1 MIMKEKQNN
10 DKGRRRRGR
19 RLLFGMLGVVILAVL
34 GIVGYSWILKVRSDR
49 VYETGKSINV
59 FFKAYGS
66 AIKSHDVDAMLDL
79 YDDDYDNPSEG
90 MWGETLLK
98 TGDPYLAGV
107 SADIYEWTIEDLRH
121 FRKSD
126 VRVQLEAFNKKLS
139 EVEIATFKVEA
150 IEKSS
155 RKKAIVR
162 VIWWMRGTA
171 PEGDAPQVES
181 RAAFRF
187 SLKKNDDQWK
197 ITKKEFLHGT
207 LVRGAGVGFVDVAEE
222 SGIDFLAVHNRMLQS
237 DPDWKPTQFEIM
249 QNSHGGVSVSDYDGD
264 GDDDLFFGDGV
275 RPRLYRNQGDG
286 TFEDVTAKAFAGQ
299 FDQDGNLPGSS
310 VSLFL
315 DLDNDGDEDLF
326 VGRST
331 LPSKLFCNN
340 GDGTFTEVRRGSPD
354 PALAKNP
361 GVSRPNAA
369 TRGEWASVASAADF
383 NNDGLVDLYVGR
395 YLDPRNSLPTT
406 LFYTRNSEGNTLL
419 MNNGDLTFTDVTEEM
434 GVRDGGLTLG
444 TAWGDY
450 DNDGDLD
457 LYVANDFGRNA
468 FFENQGPSGTRNAKG
483 NPVWKRFKEIS
494 AENGTVDISYG
505 MSATFADL
513 DNDADLDL
521 YVSNVHSGQRWFGN
535 KATLQNYIA
544 NALRQ
549 GELVEDAA
557 IFDQLGK
564 LSEDKWA
571 LGDRVIRGNSLF
583 RNDGAK
589 GFTDITE
596 ESQVNPHGWYWGSL
610 IFDFDNDG
618 RQDIYASNGW
628 ISGEIADDL

>member
-1 MIMKEKQNN
+1 MKEKRN
-10 DKGRRRRGR
+10 GEERRGGMGR
-19 RLLFGMLGVVILAVL
+19 RLLLGVLGAVILAVV
-34 GIVGYSWILKVRSDR
+34 GVVGYAWVLKVRSDR

-79 YDDDYDNPSEG
+79 YHDDYDNPSEG
-90 MWGETLLK
+90 MWGETLLE
-98 TGDPYLAGV
+98 TGDEYLAGV
-107 SADIYEWTIEDLRH
+107 SADIYEWSVEDPRH
-121 FRKSD
+121 FKKSD
-126 VRVQLEAFNKKLS
+126 VRVQLEGFNNKIS
-139 EVEIATFKVEA
+139 EIESGKFKVEA
-150 IEKSS
+150 IERAS
-155 RKKAIVR
+155 RRKAIVR
-162 VIWWMRGTA
+162 VIWWMRGTVA
-171 PEGDAPQVES
+171 EGEATHVES
-181 RAAFRF
+181 RATFRF
-187 SLKKNDDQWK
+187 WLQKNDDQWR
-197 ITKKEFLHGT
+197 ITKKELLHGT

-222 SGIDFLAVHNRMLQS
+222 SGIDFLAVHNRMLRE
-237 DPDWKPTQFEIM
+237 DPDWKPTRFEIM
-249 QNSHGGVSVSDYDGD
+249 QYAHGGVTASDYDGD
-264 GDDDLFFGDGV
+264 GDDDLFFGDGL
-275 RPRLYRNQGDG
+275 RPRLYRNKGDG
-286 TFEDVTAKAFAGQ
+286 TFEEVTAGAFAGQ

-310 VSLFL
+310 VGLFL

-340 GDGTFTEVRRGSPD
+340 GDGTFTEIRKDSPV
-354 PALAKNP
+354 PALAKDP

-369 TRGEWASVASAADF
+369 TRGEWVAVASAADF

-395 YLDPRNSLPTT
+395 YLDPRENLPTT
-406 LFYTRNSEGNTLL
+406 LFYTRNGEGNTLL
-419 MNNGDLTFTDVTEEM
+419 MNNGDLTFSDVTEEM

-450 DNDGDLD
+450 DNDGDAD

-468 FFENQGPSGTRNAKG
+468 FFENQGPSGTLDANG
-483 NPVWKRFKEIS
+483 NPVWNPFKEIS
-494 AENGTVDISYG
+494 RKNGTVDISYG

-544 NALRQ
+544 NSMRQ
-549 GELVEDAA
+549 GEFVDDAA

-564 LSEDKWA
+564 LAEDKWA

-583 RNDGAK
+583 RNDGAE
-589 GFTDITE
+589 GFSDITE

-618 RQDIYASNGW
+618 RQDIYATNGW
-628 ISGEIADDL
+628 ISGEVADDL